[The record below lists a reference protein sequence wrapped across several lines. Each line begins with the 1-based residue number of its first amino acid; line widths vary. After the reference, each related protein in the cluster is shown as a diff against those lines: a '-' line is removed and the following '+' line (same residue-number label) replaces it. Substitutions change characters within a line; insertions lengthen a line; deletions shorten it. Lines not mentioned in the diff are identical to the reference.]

1 MSRLPHIVYLL
12 TALLQHGAETANYN
26 VFLDEQ
32 LIQESCDSTDDK
44 GNVALSELVETHL
57 TTVLDNDYET
67 LYISGDIIIKRA
79 LPRSPIKFEVDVS
92 RWERG
97 QWVPTFVTLKR
108 DNFCKSLKDP
118 FEVWH
123 LYYITQISK
132 QQRTC
137 PPQQGQ
143 VYSFTN
149 VSNRMVVR
157 NLPRWDIEGNL
168 KAVLHLSA
176 GNMKTCI
183 LIYCTVSLA

>member
-12 TALLQHGAETANYN
+12 AALLLHGAETADYN

-32 LIQESCDSTDDK
+32 LIQESCGSTEGK
-44 GNVALSELVETHL
+44 GNMALSELVETRL
-57 TTVLDNDYET
+57 TTVLDSDYET
-67 LYISGDIIIKRA
+67 LYISGDIIVKQA
-79 LPRSPIKFEVDVS
+79 LPHVPIKFEVDVS

-108 DNFCKSLKDP
+108 DDFCKSLKDP
-118 FEVWH
+118 FELWH
-123 LYYITQISK
+123 LYYITQIPR

-137 PPQQGQ
+137 PPHQGQ

-149 VSNRMVVR
+149 VSNRMLVE
-157 NLPRWDIEGNL
+157 NMPRWDIVGNL
-168 KAVLHLSA
+168 RAVVHFSA
-176 GNMKTCI
+176 GDMKTCL